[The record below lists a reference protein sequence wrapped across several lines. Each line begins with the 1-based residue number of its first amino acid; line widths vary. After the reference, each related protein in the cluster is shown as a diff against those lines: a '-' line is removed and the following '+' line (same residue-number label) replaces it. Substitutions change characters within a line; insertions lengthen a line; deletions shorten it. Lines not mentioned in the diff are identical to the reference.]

1 MKTLV
6 MHAERR
12 ASIERTR
19 DGLDDGH
26 HVGERHWS
34 VARSRIQRVAHDVLG
49 CEIRGVAVQSG
60 CDRCCKSRV
69 GRQTHHQ
76 LLERANK
83 RSGLL
88 RCDIETENFDGNQA
102 IAVGRVRA
110 KNRTERSCA
119 DLMENPK
126 RPECL
131 WWEVQD

>member
-1 MKTLV
+1 M
-6 MHAERR
+6 
-12 ASIERTR
+12 
-19 DGLDDGH
+19 
-26 HVGERHWS
+26 
-34 VARSRIQRVAHDVLG
+34 
-49 CEIRGVAVQSG
+49 AVQPG
-60 CDRCCKSRV
+60 GDGGCKSRI
-69 GRQTHHQ
+69 GRQARDQ